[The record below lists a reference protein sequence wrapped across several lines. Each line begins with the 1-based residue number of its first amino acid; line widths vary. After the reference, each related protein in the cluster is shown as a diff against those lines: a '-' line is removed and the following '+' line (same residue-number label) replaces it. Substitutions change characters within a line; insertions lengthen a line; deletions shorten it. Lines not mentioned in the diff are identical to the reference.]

1 MEFIKRQHV
10 HTAHRV
16 HAGNRKSARECFPAL
31 RRVTVR
37 CFPYFLFLFAYIANN
52 KPFATPN
59 ETLARGQAALSVY
72 EFIAITFAPFGPFG
86 PFGPWLSHIRSG
98 D

>member
-16 HAGNRKSARECFPAL
+16 HAGNRKSSRECFPA
-31 RRVTVR
+31 
-37 CFPYFLFLFAYIANN
+37 LFAYIANN